1 MRLAPISKIPGEK
14 TCKYQPSLKL
24 PEPFAKN
31 IFKKEDVTNLSKS
44 SRKKWTKNAKNY
56 KLKAICLLVSDSIL
70 TERNKKREGK
80 TINDEVIDGMKR
92 RLRLPFDDE
101 FDEIIYK
108 VEV

>member
-44 SRKKWTKNAKNY
+44 SEDY
-56 KLKAICLLVSDSIL
+56 IL
-70 TERNKKREGK
+70 
-80 TINDEVIDGMKR
+80 
-92 RLRLPFDDE
+92 
-101 FDEIIYK
+101 
-108 VEV
+108 